1 MNVPGEA
8 ECKNKV
14 VAYCAHCDGPLLK
27 GRRVAVIG
35 GGDSGLEAAIDLAGL
50 VEHLT
55 LIGFADQPK
64 ADAVLVNTLKSWPNV
79 SIHADA
85 QTTENRGEGGKVNG
99 LRNKYCA
106 TEVVHHVKLAGVFV
120 QA

>member
-8 ECKNKV
+8 ECKNKG
-14 VAYCAHCDGPLLK
+14 VAYCLQCDGPLLK
-27 GRRVAVIG
+27 GERLAVIG

-50 VEHLT
+50 VEHVT

-79 SIHADA
+79 STHVKA
-85 QTTENRGEGGKVNG
+85 QATENRGAGGKVNR
-99 LRNKYCA
+99 LRNKDRA

-120 QA
+120 RA